1 MTPTSDLI
9 LIADGHATRGERLLR
24 AVEAQGHRGRL
35 ASHGASALEIALSE
49 LPRLI
54 VVQADLP
61 LVDGAKLAEIL
72 RANPRTRGV
81 RLLVLCRDARRAAW
95 IGVGDE
101 WIAAASSGEEIA
113 RAVEAM
119 IDRQARIERL
129 EEGAHAANALAGE
142 LSDIRPVEL
151 LQLLHLRRV
160 TGRLTLAGS
169 ASSGAAGSPAG
180 ASAPARVDFAAGEI
194 VDAAVG
200 PVRGEKALFRLLER
214 ADGSFRFDPGPA
226 PAERGIDQPSRLLLA
241 EGLRQLE
248 EWNRIAA
255 KLPTLE
261 SPIRLRIARD
271 ELPPVL
277 HPLTQEVLGLIEQAS
292 RVADVVDRSSQPD
305 YQILRTLHTLA
316 ERGIVEFG
324 RVRIAPPEAARGALF
339 GEAQCRRLR
348 GFVQS
353 ERRAGGPL
361 PNAKL
366 IVVAASTIASRRFAE
381 LLEKVPGSE
390 LVPSP
395 ERGRG
400 RDGRLPLAPIARLAV
415 DDELSID
422 LIHFPADPLYA
433 PLRAFAAHRALGTI
447 FLLDASMG
455 TSAFQVAEVA
465 ADVGRE
471 KGARSFHVVML
482 GEGERFSPDELR
494 KNLSLLDSASLFLLP
509 MDPHKDPSSLMRSL
523 FARIVP

>member
-9 LIADGHATRGERLLR
+9 LIADGHATRGERVLH
-24 AVEAQGHRGRL
+24 AVEAQGRRARL

-54 VVQADLP
+54 VVQAELP
-61 LVDGAKLAEIL
+61 LVDAAKLAEIL

-81 RLLVLCRDARRAAW
+81 RLLALCRDARRASW

-101 WIAAASSGEEIA
+101 RIDAASSAEEIA
-113 RAVEAM
+113 QAVSAM
-119 IDRQARIERL
+119 LDRQSRIERL
-129 EEGAHAANALAGE
+129 EVGAHAESALEGE
-142 LSDIRPVEL
+142 LADIRPAEL

-160 TGRLTLAGS
+160 TGRLALAGS
-169 ASSGAAGSPAG
+169 ASGASAGSPAG
-180 ASAPARVDFAAGEI
+180 PSAPARVEFNAGEI
-194 VDAAVG
+194 VAAEVG

-214 ADGSFRFDPGPA
+214 TRGAFHFEPGPGA
-226 PAERGIDQPSRLLLA
+226 SERGIEQPTRLLLA
-241 EGLRQLE
+241 EGLRQFE
-248 EWNRIAA
+248 EWARIAA
-255 KLPTLE
+255 KLPSLE
-261 SPIRLRIARD
+261 SPVRLRVARD

-277 HPLTQEVLGLIEQAS
+277 HPLTQEVLNGIEQAA

-305 YQILRTLHTLA
+305 YQVLRTLHTLA

-324 RVRIAPPEAARGALF
+324 RVRLAAPEASRGALF

-353 ERRAGGPL
+353 ERHASGPL

-366 IVVAASTIASRRFAE
+366 LVVAASAIASRRFAE

-390 LVPSP
+390 LAPSLA
-395 ERGRG
+395 RG
-400 RDGRLPLAPIARLAV
+400 RDEPLPLAPIARLAV
-415 DDELSID
+415 DAELSID
-422 LIHFPADPLYA
+422 LIHLPADPLYA
-433 PLRAFAAHRALGTI
+433 PLRAFAAHRALGTL
-447 FLLDASMG
+447 FLLDATMG
-455 TSAFQVAEVA
+455 ASASQIAEI
-465 ADVGRE
+465 ADELGRE
-471 KGARSFHVVML
+471 NGARAFHVVML
-482 GEGERFSPDELR
+482 GEGERVSPDELR
-494 KNLSLLDSASLFLLP
+494 ANLALLDSASLFLLP